1 MITETKLD
9 DSLSTCNSIYV
20 QDEFPSKFIPMKNFT
35 IEGFFIELNLRK
47 RNDFYFVLIILT
59 DVSFRII

>member
-9 DSLSTCNSIYV
+9 DSLSTCNSISV
-20 QDEFPSKFIPMKNFT
+20 QDEFPSKFIPMKNST
-35 IEGFFIELNLRK
+35 TEGFFIELNLREK
-47 RNDFYFVLIILT
+47 NDYYVVLIILT